1 MFLFFQEFSSG
12 TFSLWKMIMC
22 YSTFSFINK
31 RLNYSKANK
40 NRTYIFSIK
49 KLCGT
54 SLGAQVKIS
63 IISNTKLRK
72 ILKLKPPCRCLPM
85 LQQKI
90 TKTITA
96 HQRESITSWL
106 SFLKLFFIQTLV
118 NPQLKQ
124 IHTQTTKFINMCS
137 ITSKKQLGFML
148 FKVIKY

>member
-12 TFSLWKMIMC
+12 KFSLWNMIMC
-22 YSTFSFINK
+22 YSTFPFINK
-31 RLNYSKANK
+31 RLNYSKAN
-40 NRTYIFSIK
+40 RTLIFWIK

-63 IISNTKLRK
+63 IISTTKLRK

-118 NPQLKQ
+118 NLQLKQ
-124 IHTQTTKFINMCS
+124 IPTQTTKFINMCS